1 MQRTPGY
8 LHPCPAATLNGG
20 ASRRCTLLNVRKPAV
35 TSVPIATLMAERW
48 SPRAYDES
56 AVVTPEQ
63 VRALLEAAR
72 WAPSFG
78 NTQPARYLVGVRGT
92 PSFDAILAALNS
104 GNQAWAHR
112 ASLLLIGVMVTTNSK
127 GPVPYA
133 EYGLGLASENLVLQA
148 VELGLIAHQ
157 MAGFSPD
164 AVRAAFA
171 LPEDA
176 VPKVAI
182 AVGSP
187 AEPDVLEEERRIERE
202 KAERVRLPLAEF
214 AFTGSW
220 GEPAL

>member
-1 MQRTPGY
+1 M
-8 LHPCPAATLNGG
+8 
-20 ASRRCTLLNVRKPAV
+20 
-35 TSVPIATLMAERW
+35 TSVPIASLMAERW
-48 SPRAYDES
+48 SPRAFDES
-56 AVVTPEQ
+56 ARVTTDQ
-63 VRALLEAAR
+63 VTALLEAAR

-78 NTQPARYLVGVRGT
+78 NTQPARYLVGPRGT

-104 GNQAWAHR
+104 GNRAWAHR
-112 ASLLLIGVMVTTNSK
+112 ASLLLIGVMVTTNAK

-164 AVRAAFA
+164 AVRASFT

-187 AEPDVLEEERRIERE
+187 ASPEVLEEERRIERE
-202 KAERVRLPLAEF
+202 RADRVRLPLEEF
-214 AFTGSW
+214 AFTEKW
-220 GEPAL
+220 GKPAL

>member
-1 MQRTPGY
+1 MV
-8 LHPCPAATLNGG
+8 LI
-20 ASRRCTLLNVRKPAV
+20 VRKPAV
-35 TSVPIATLMAERW
+35 TSVPIANLMAERW

-56 AVVTPEQ
+56 AAVTPEQ

-92 PSFDAILAALNS
+92 PSFDAILSALNS

-112 ASLLLIGVMVTTNSK
+112 ASLLLIGVMVTTNEK
-127 GPVPYA
+127 GDVPYA

-164 AVRAAFA
+164 AVRAAFS
-171 LPEDA
+171 LPDDA

-187 AEPDVLEEERRIERE
+187 ASPEVLEEDWRIERE
-202 KAERVRLPLAEF
+202 KSERVRLPLEEF
-214 AFTGSW
+214 AFTGQW
-220 GEPAL
+220 GKAAL

>member
-1 MQRTPGY
+1 M
-8 LHPCPAATLNGG
+8 
-20 ASRRCTLLNVRKPAV
+20 
-35 TSVPIATLMAERW
+35 TSIPIATLMAERW
-48 SPRAYDES
+48 SPRAYDSS
-56 AVVTPEQ
+56 ATVSPEQ

-92 PSFDAILAALNS
+92 PSFDAILGTLNS
-104 GNQAWAHR
+104 GNQAWARR
-112 ASLLLIGVMVTTNSK
+112 ASLLLVGVMVTTNEK
-127 GPVPYA
+127 GDVPYA

-148 VELGLIAHQ
+148 VELGLVAHQ

-164 AVRAAFA
+164 AVRTSFA

-187 AEPDVLEEERRIERE
+187 ASPDVLEEDWRIERE
-202 KAERVRLPLAEF
+202 KAERVRLPLEEF
-214 AFTGSW
+214 AFTGQW
-220 GEPAL
+220 GKPAL

>member
-1 MQRTPGY
+1 M
-8 LHPCPAATLNGG
+8 
-20 ASRRCTLLNVRKPAV
+20 RKPAV

-48 SPRAYDES
+48 SPRAYDS
-56 AVVTPEQ
+56 AASVTPDQ

-92 PSFDAILAALNS
+92 RAFDAILSTLNS

-112 ASLLLIGVMVTTNSK
+112 ASLLLIGVMVTTNAK
-127 GPVPYA
+127 GEVPYA

-182 AVGSP
+182 AVGSVAAP
-187 AEPDVLEEERRIERE
+187 EVLEEDWRIERE
-202 KAERVRLPLAEF
+202 RAERVRLPLEEF
-214 AFTGSW
+214 AFTDEW
-220 GEPAL
+220 GKPAL

>member
-1 MQRTPGY
+1 M
-8 LHPCPAATLNGG
+8 
-20 ASRRCTLLNVRKPAV
+20 RKPAV

-48 SPRAYDES
+48 SPRAYDSS
-56 AVVTPEQ
+56 ASVTPEQ

-92 PSFDAILAALNS
+92 PAFDAILGTLNS

-112 ASLLLIGVMVTTNSK
+112 ASLLLIGVMVTTNEK

-164 AVRAAFA
+164 AVREAFA
-171 LPEDA
+171 LPSDA

-187 AEPDVLEEERRIERE
+187 AAPDVLEDDWRIERE
-202 KAERVRLPLAEF
+202 KAERVRLPLEEF
-214 AFTGSW
+214 AFTDQW
-220 GEPAL
+220 GKPAL

>member
-1 MQRTPGY
+1 M
-8 LHPCPAATLNGG
+8 
-20 ASRRCTLLNVRKPAV
+20 RKPAV
-35 TSVPIATLMAERW
+35 TSVPIASLMTERW
-48 SPRAYDES
+48 SPRAFDES
-56 AVVTPEQ
+56 ARVTTDQ
-63 VRALLEAAR
+63 VKALLEAAR

-78 NTQPARYLVGVRGT
+78 NTQPARYLVGLRGT
-92 PSFDAILAALNS
+92 PSFDAILATLNS
-104 GNQAWAHR
+104 GNRAWAHR

-127 GPVPYA
+127 GSVPYA

-164 AVRAAFA
+164 AVRAAFT

-187 AEPDVLEEERRIERE
+187 ASPEVLEEERRIERE
-202 KAERVRLPLAEF
+202 RAERVRVPLAEF

-220 GEPAL
+220 GTPAV

>member
-1 MQRTPGY
+1 
-8 LHPCPAATLNGG
+8 
-20 ASRRCTLLNVRKPAV
+20 V

-92 PSFDAILAALNS
+92 AAFDAILATLNS
-104 GNQAWAHR
+104 GNQAWARR
-112 ASLLLIGVMVTTNSK
+112 ASLLLIGVMVTTNEK
-127 GPVPYA
+127 GDVPYA

-148 VELGLIAHQ
+148 VELGLVAHQ

-164 AVRAAFA
+164 AVRAAFS
-171 LPEDA
+171 LPADA

-187 AEPDVLEEERRIERE
+187 AAPDVLEEDWRIERE
-202 KAERVRLPLAEF
+202 KAERARIRLEEF
-214 AFTGSW
+214 AFTGEW
-220 GEPAL
+220 GKPAL

>member
-1 MQRTPGY
+1 
-8 LHPCPAATLNGG
+8 
-20 ASRRCTLLNVRKPAV
+20 
-35 TSVPIATLMAERW
+35 MAERW

-56 AVVTPEQ
+56 AVVTPDQ

-92 PSFDAILAALNS
+92 PSFDGILATLNS
-104 GNQAWAHR
+104 GNRAWARR
-112 ASLLLIGVMVTTNSK
+112 ASLLLIGVMVTTNEK
-127 GPVPYA
+127 GDVPYA

-164 AVRAAFA
+164 AARATFS

-187 AEPDVLEEERRIERE
+187 APAEVLEEDWRIERE
-202 KAERVRLPLAEF
+202 KADRARLTLAEF
-214 AFTGSW
+214 AFTDQW
-220 GEPAL
+220 GKPAL